1 VPLEANQPYAETLS
15 KYPDGGAFANVVE
28 FESSVK
34 SEPRTATADELFE
47 QGVQFEPLGTAPF
60 QDVQLDP

>member
-1 VPLEANQPYAETLS
+1 VPLEASQPYGESLS
-15 KYPDGGAFANVVE
+15 KNPDGDAFAYVVE
-28 FESSVK
+28 FESSEQ

-47 QGVQFEPLGTAPF
+47 QGVQFEPSGTAPF